1 MTYDQTLLRY
11 AHNLRQAEIY
21 KTVCESGSCHKAAK
35 VLGVTHQTVSESVRK
50 LKARAAKMG
59 YAPGQDINRPTAPGF
74 TTKRVSTAK
83 QVEFEDGSRGY
94 QWHIQEPEKVA
105 LAEIQKGMV
114 EAFREDLRGIY
125 KPAKIPKESNAD
137 LMSCY
142 LIGDHHFGM
151 YAWGEETGQGDYD
164 TEIAE
169 RLLIETASKLIARS
183 PASETGA
190 LINVGDFLHAND
202 TTNKTPASGAP
213 LDVDGRMG
221 RVGRMAGLLLKAVV
235 TLMLEKHKRVIVINA
250 RGNHD
255 PDSALGLNEVVRAYF
270 YEEERVNVMDNF
282 NKFIH
287 FEFGKNLIVIH
298 HGDRIK
304 AERIYQATT
313 KNLSDSWGR
322 CPHRFGWT
330 GHIHHK
336 EAQEIGGML
345 FESWGVLPPPDAWH
359 SNSGYGAERSMSCV
373 VLHKDTGE
381 DIRFKVKA

>member
-1 MTYDQTLLRY
+1 MTYDQKLANY
-11 AHNLRQAEIY
+11 AHNTRQAEIY
-21 KTVCESGSCHKAAK
+21 KAVCEHGNCNKAAK
-35 VLGVTHQTVSESVRK
+35 VLGVSHQTISASVRK
-50 LKARAAKMG
+50 LKVRAAKMG
-59 YAPGQDINRPTAPGF
+59 YSPDHDMTHSAAPGF
-74 TTKRVSTAK
+74 ATKRISTAYN
-83 QVEFEDGSRGY
+83 QDGDISQ

-105 LAEIQKGMV
+105 LAEIQEGML
-114 EAFREDLRGIY
+114 EAFKEDLFGLY
-125 KPAKIPKESNAD
+125 NLTEAPEDCNKK

-169 RLLIETASKLIARS
+169 KILIETASKLIARS

-202 TTNKTPASGAP
+202 TTAQTPASKVN

-221 RVGRMAGLLLKAVV
+221 RVGRMAGLLLK
-235 TLMLEKHKRVIVINA
+235 TLISLMLQKHKKVIVINA

-270 YEEERVNVMDNF
+270 YEEPRVEVMDNF

-287 FEFGKNLIVIH
+287 FEFGKNLIVVH

-304 AERIYQATT
+304 ADRIYQAVT
-313 KNLSDSWGR
+313 KNLADAWGR
-322 CPHRFGWT
+322 CPHRYGWT

-336 EAQEIGGML
+336 EAQEIGGMM

-359 SNSGYGAERSMSCV
+359 SNSGYGAERSMTCV
-373 VLHKDTGE
+373 VLHDENGE
-381 DIRFKVKA
+381 DIRFKVKI

>member
-1 MTYDQTLLRY
+1 MVYDSKLVEY
-11 AHNLRQAEIY
+11 AHNPRQVEIY
-21 KTVCESGSCHKAAK
+21 KAVCEAGTCRKAAES
-35 VLGVTHQTVSESVRK
+35 LGISHQTVSESVRK
-50 LKARAAKMG
+50 LKARAAKKG
-59 YAPGQDINRPTAPGF
+59 YAPDQDLTHQAAPGF
-74 TTKRVSTAK
+74 ATKRISTNYDK
-83 QVEFEDGSRGY
+83 DGIISQ

-105 LAEIQKGMV
+105 LAEIQSGML
-114 EAFREDLRGIY
+114 EAFKEDLLGLYNPIET
-125 KPAKIPKESNAD
+125 PEECNQS

-164 TEIAE
+164 TVIAE
-169 RLLIETASKLIARS
+169 KLLIDTASKLIARS

-202 TTNKTPASGAP
+202 TTAQTPASKVQ

-221 RVGRMAGLLLKAVV
+221 RVGRMAGLLLKTVIS
-235 TLMLEKHKRVIVINA
+235 LMLQKHKKVIVINA

-270 YEEERVNVMDNF
+270 YEEPRVEVMDNF

-287 FEFGKNLIVIH
+287 FEFGKNLIVVH

-304 AERIYQATT
+304 TDRIYQAVT
-313 KNLSDSWGR
+313 KNLSDAWGR
-322 CPHRFGWT
+322 CPHRYGWT

-336 EAQEIGGML
+336 EAQEIGGMM

-359 SNSGYGAERSMSCV
+359 SNSGFGSERSMSCV
-373 VLHKDTGE
+373 VLHQEHGE
-381 DIRFKVKA
+381 DIRFKVKI